1 MQSIGMTGRQLRQM
15 LACEGLLYA
24 GLTLAASYLITI
36 PSVGIGVR
44 AMVSG
49 GFTTFRFTLLPLAAC
64 TPVLLILAVAVPWL
78 CLRNVEKRS
87 VVERLRT
94 E

>member
-1 MQSIGMTGRQLRQM
+1 
-15 LACEGLLYA
+15 
-24 GLTLAASYLITI
+24 
-36 PSVGIGVR
+36 
-44 AMVSG
+44 MVSG